1 MHSITYNLGQVKTTI
16 ILNFQE
22 NKLLVGV
29 MFLPALLRT
38 GLGDVL
44 ECEFLLGKE
53 EDGGYPWLTIK
64 NKIQL

>member
-1 MHSITYNLGQVKTTI
+1 MCSVYNLNRVKSPI
-16 ILNFQE
+16 IFNFYE
-22 NKLLVGV
+22 SELLVGV

-53 EDGGYPWLTIK
+53 EDGGYP
-64 NKIQL
+64 